1 MARQD
6 GLVCFA
12 AWTLVMGLAVL
23 GSCCGAGSP
32 MGISTAWPEGSMG
45 WEQGGS
51 WVFCARALGASGGRG
66 TVGLVN
72 RSDLLPARSLV
83 LPLVVI
89 PWGMFLPVLCIP
101 RSM

>member
-1 MARQD
+1 MACHD

-12 AWTLVMGLAVL
+12 AWALPMGLAVL

-32 MGISTAWPEGSMG
+32 TGISTAWPEGSMG

-51 WVFCARALGASGGRG
+51 WVFCAMALGASGGWG

-72 RSDLLPARSLV
+72 RSDFLSARSLV
-83 LPLVVI
+83 LPLGVI
-89 PWGMFLPVLCIP
+89 PWGTFLPVLCVP